1 MPGQVRV
8 SDTSVGVCS
17 IGAKCCPHDWVGVAI
32 TGAPSHNTNSLPS
45 CRLNDL
51 VSTSCPHC
59 PIGIMMP
66 GSPNKMINSLPSH
79 RLGDIVILGCGTG
92 VTITA
97 SPNVNVN

>member
-8 SDTSVGVCS
+8 SDTSIGTCS
-17 IGAKCCPHDWVGVAI
+17 IGAPCCPHNWVGVAI
-32 TGAPSHNTNSLPS
+32 TGSPDGFTNSLPT
-45 CRLNDL
+45 CRVNDL
-51 VSTSCPHC
+51 VSTTCPHC

-66 GSPNKMINSLPSH
+66 GSPNKTMNSLSAH

-97 SPNVNVN
+97 SPDVTVN